1 MALPVESSRAPDAA
15 VSASRTPG
23 QLSDKV
29 RSLRIKAP
37 PPPAPSSK
45 LPWFLVT
52 LLAAGAGYLGYEV
65 WQLKQ
70 SEAARLATAGTE
82 TATAAS
88 TATSSSGTG
97 PINTSSSAGTAASG
111 GVVHESKGYVMA
123 RRQIL
128 VSPKVGGMV
137 KSLRVHRPGDPD
149 EVGETL
155 IEGMQVHKGDIL
167 AELETTDYEADML
180 RSKASL
186 ASAKLRL
193 EMEHKNVPR
202 EIERAKAELS
212 EAITQRDFFKGQLD
226 RWTKLSKTSTVSPSD
241 LEKAQSDFESAGH
254 RVERL
259 RRTLD
264 LITEPQ
270 EQRLAV
276 AESEVA
282 AATADLS
289 KAEWRLNNT
298 VIVSPVTGT
307 VLKKNVEEGNI
318 VNPGAFNGS
327 FSICDLADLSDLEIE
342 LDIQERDI
350 SRIFVGQKCVI
361 RSEAFQDHPYEGY
374 VSRLM
379 PIANRSKGSIPVR
392 VKVLIPPELVGVHLK
407 PDMGAIVAF
416 YKKTE
421 ESPDQTKPAG
431 TAAPTAASPGEV
443 SDQPAEGASTEERVE
458 ERAED
463 RVGDPVEEP
472 AEASLDPAVEP
483 ATEAS
488 RG

>member
-1 MALPVESSRAPDAA
+1 MALPVDSQRGTEATATP
-15 VSASRTPG
+15 SRTPG

-52 LLAAGAGYLGYEV
+52 LLASGTGYLGYEL
-65 WQLKQ
+65 WNLKQ
-70 SEAARLATAGTE
+70 AEAARAAQATAE
-82 TATAAS
+82 NAAANATAAS
-88 TATSSSGTG
+88 QATPVAINTGSSATTAT
-97 PINTSSSAGTAASG
+97 SG
-111 GVVHESKGYVMA
+111 GVVHESKGYLIA

-128 VSPKVGGMV
+128 ISPKVGGMV
-137 KSLRVHRPGDPD
+137 KSLRVHSPRDP
-149 EVGETL
+149 ETKGETL

-180 RSKASL
+180 RAKASL
-186 ASAKLRL
+186 ASSRLRF
-193 EMEHKNVPR
+193 EMERKNLPR
-202 EIERAKAELS
+202 EIERAKSELA
-212 EAITQRDFFKGQLD
+212 EAITQRDFLKGQLD
-226 RWTKLSKTSTVSPSD
+226 RWNKLSKTSTVSPSD
-241 LEKAQSDFESAGH
+241 IEKAQSDFEGAGH
-254 RVERL
+254 RVDRL
-259 RRTLD
+259 RRALD

-276 AESEVA
+276 AESEVEA
-282 AATADLS
+282 AMADLS
-289 KAEWRLNNT
+289 KAEWRLSNT

-327 FSICDLADLSDLEIE
+327 YSICDLADLADLEVE

-361 RSEAFQDHPYEGY
+361 RAEAFQEHPYDGY

-379 PIANRSKGSIPVR
+379 PIANRSKGAIPVR
-392 VKVLIPPELVGVHLK
+392 VKVLIPEDLVGIHLK
-407 PDMGAIVAF
+407 PEMGAIVAF

-421 ESPDQTKPAG
+421 SEPAQASTPRG
-431 TAAPTAASPGEV
+431 AANANAATEPESPGEV
-443 SDQPAEGASTEERVE
+443 ATNA
-458 ERAED
+458 
-463 RVGDPVEEP
+463 EP
-472 AEASLDPAVEP
+472 ASEQPGEP
-483 ATEAS
+483 PPES
-488 RG
+488 ENR

>member
-1 MALPVESSRAPDAA
+1 MALPVESSRGPEAA
-15 VSASRTPG
+15 VSSSRTPG

-29 RSLRIKAP
+29 RSLRIKTP

-45 LPWFLVT
+45 LPWFLVA

-65 WQLKQ
+65 QNLKQ
-70 SEAARLATAGTE
+70 AEAARLATAGTDV
-82 TATAAS
+82 AAAAS
-88 TATSSSGTG
+88 PTASAGNPGTISTGSS
-97 PINTSSSAGTAASG
+97 PGTAASG

-137 KSLRVHRPGDPD
+137 KSLRVHRPEDPD
-149 EVGETL
+149 GVGETL

-180 RSKASL
+180 RSKANL

-193 EMEHKNVPR
+193 EMERKNVPR

-226 RWTKLSKTSTVSPSD
+226 RWNKLSKTSTVSPAD

-264 LITEPQ
+264 LITDPQ

-276 AESEVA
+276 AESDVEA
-282 AATADLS
+282 ANADLS

-327 FSICDLADLSDLEIE
+327 FSICDLADLADLEIE

-350 SRIFVGQKCVI
+350 ARIFVGQKCVI

-392 VKVLIPPELVGVHLK
+392 VKVLIPAELVGVHLK

-421 ESPDQTKPAG
+421 EAPAK
-431 TAAPTAASPGEV
+431 TSAAAGSPGEI
-443 SDQPAEGASTEERVE
+443 SDDSANGSSVQESSAEESS
-458 ERAED
+458 ED
-463 RVGDPVEEP
+463 P
-472 AEASLDPAVEP
+472 AEAHIDPAPGQEADA
-483 ATEAS
+483 AT
-488 RG
+488 R

>member
-1 MALPVESSRAPDAA
+1 MALPVESSRGPDAA
-15 VSASRTPG
+15 VSPSRTPG

-29 RSLRIKAP
+29 RSLRIKTP

-45 LPWFLVT
+45 LPWLLVA
-52 LLAAGAGYLGYEV
+52 LLAGGAGYLGYELRN
-65 WQLKQ
+65 LKQ
-70 SEAARLATAGTE
+70 SEAARLATAGTD
-82 TATAAS
+82 TVTAAS
-88 TATSSSGTG
+88 PAATSAAGSPVSVGG
-97 PINTSSSAGTAASG
+97 GSSANTASSG

-137 KSLRVHRPGDPD
+137 KSLRVHRPSDP
-149 EVGETL
+149 EGVGETL
-155 IEGMQVHKGDIL
+155 IEGMQVQKGDIL

-186 ASAKLRL
+186 ASSTLRL
-193 EMEHKNVPR
+193 EMERKNIPR

-226 RWTKLSKTSTVSPSD
+226 RWNKLSKSSTVSPSD

-276 AESEVA
+276 AESEVEA
-282 AATADLS
+282 AKADLS
-289 KAEWRLNNT
+289 KAQWRLNNT
-298 VIVSPVTGT
+298 IIVSPVTGT

-327 FSICDLADLSDLEIE
+327 FSICDLADLADLEIE

-361 RSEAFQDHPYEGY
+361 RSEAFQDHPYDGY

-392 VKVLIPPELVGVHLK
+392 VKVLIPRELVGVHLK

-416 YKKTE
+416 YKKSDEDT
-421 ESPDQTKPAG
+421 STAVAPANKG
-431 TAAPTAASPGEV
+431 AVEGSSPGEI
-443 SDQPAEGASTEERVE
+443 SAEGNSAASGDEAGAKESDPE
-458 ERAED
+458 SED
-463 RVGDPVEEP
+463 N
-472 AEASLDPAVEP
+472 AAVNP
-483 ATEAS
+483 
-488 RG
+488 

>member
-1 MALPVESSRAPDAA
+1 MALPVETSRGPDAA
-15 VSASRTPG
+15 VSPSRTPG

-29 RSLRIKAP
+29 RSLRIKPP

-45 LPWFLVT
+45 LPWFLVA
-52 LLAAGAGYLGYEV
+52 LLAGGAGYLGYEV
-65 WQLKQ
+65 QNLKQ
-70 SEAARLATAGTE
+70 AEAVRLATAGTDP
-82 TATAAS
+82 ATAAS
-88 TATSSSGTG
+88 QAAAPAAGSPVTGGSSSSG
-97 PINTSSSAGTAASG
+97 STASSG

-149 EVGETL
+149 GAGETL
-155 IEGMQVHKGDIL
+155 IEGMQVQKGDIL

-180 RSKASL
+180 RAKASL
-186 ASAKLRL
+186 ASSKLRL

-212 EAITQRDFFKGQLD
+212 EAITQRDFYKVQLD
-226 RWTKLSKTSTVSPSD
+226 RWNKLSKTSTVSPAD
-241 LEKAQSDFESAGH
+241 IEKAQSDFESAGH

-259 RRTLD
+259 RRTLE

-276 AESEVA
+276 AESEVEA
-282 AATADLS
+282 AKADLS

-298 VIVSPVTGT
+298 IIVSPVTGT

-327 FSICDLADLSDLEIE
+327 FSICDLADLADLEIE

-361 RSEAFQDHPYEGY
+361 RSEAFQDHPYDGY

-392 VKVLIPPELVGVHLK
+392 VKVLIPRELVGIHLK

-416 YKKTE
+416 YKKSDE
-421 ESPDQTKPAG
+421 VKSPPATSAKTG
-431 TAAPTAASPGEV
+431 AVEGSSPGEI
-443 SDQPAEGASTEERVE
+443 SDEDNPAAPGDEAGEEE
-458 ERAED
+458 LNPESAD
-463 RVGDPVEEP
+463 AP
-472 AEASLDPAVEP
+472 AANP
-483 ATEAS
+483 
-488 RG
+488 

>member
-1 MALPVESSRAPDAA
+1 
-15 VSASRTPG
+15 
-23 QLSDKV
+23 
-29 RSLRIKAP
+29 
-37 PPPAPSSK
+37 
-45 LPWFLVT
+45 
-52 LLAAGAGYLGYEV
+52 
-65 WQLKQ
+65 
-70 SEAARLATAGTE
+70 
-82 TATAAS
+82 
-88 TATSSSGTG
+88 
-97 PINTSSSAGTAASG
+97 
-111 GVVHESKGYVMA
+111 MA

-137 KSLRVHRPGDPD
+137 KSLRVHRAGDP
-149 EVGETL
+149 EGVGETL

-180 RSKASL
+180 RSKANL
-186 ASAKLRL
+186 ASSKLRL
-193 EMEHKNVPR
+193 EMERKNVPR

-226 RWTKLSKTSTVSPSD
+226 RWNKLSKTSTVSPSD

-264 LITEPQ
+264 LITDPQ

-276 AESEVA
+276 AESEVE

-327 FSICDLADLSDLEIE
+327 FSICDLADLADLEIE

-350 SRIFVGQKCVI
+350 SRIFVGQKCII
-361 RSEAFQDHPYEGY
+361 RSEAFQDHPYDGY

-392 VKVLIPPELVGVHLK
+392 VKVLIPPELVGIHLK

-416 YKKTE
+416 YKKTDE
-421 ESPDQTKPAG
+421 GSAAQSQTAQSG
-431 TAAPTAASPGEV
+431 SNGRSSPGEV
-443 SDQPAEGASTEERVE
+443 SDTSPAPAADDAPQEQLEETVPQDESAAANR
-458 ERAED
+458 
-463 RVGDPVEEP
+463 
-472 AEASLDPAVEP
+472 
-483 ATEAS
+483 
-488 RG
+488 